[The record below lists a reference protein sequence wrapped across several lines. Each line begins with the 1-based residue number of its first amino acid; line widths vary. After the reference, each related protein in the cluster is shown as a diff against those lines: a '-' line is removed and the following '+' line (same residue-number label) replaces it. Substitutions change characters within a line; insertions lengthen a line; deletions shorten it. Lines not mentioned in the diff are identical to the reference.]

1 MKPRRHRAIALV
13 LVSCL
18 ALVAA
23 ATAASGAVSSAK
35 APVCKGKTKKKAIKA
50 IKATWSEVLDYDA
63 EKTMEERFAP
73 IENSDDPEF
82 SAVLIDIFNKN
93 AGLLPTVT
101 VQVNKV
107 TCKGKK
113 AAEVLYD
120 LVISGAPSPG
130 LAGPGTAVL
139 IGKKWFFSDNTVCD
153 LFALADPSLVEREP
167 CASIALEDPTDV
179 GGA

>member
-18 ALVAA
+18 ALGAA

-50 IKATWSEVLDYDA
+50 VKATWSQVLDYEATKTA
-63 EKTMEERFAP
+63 EDRFEG

-82 SAVLIDIFNKN
+82 RATLDEILAKN
-93 AGLLPTVT
+93 ISFLPTVT

-107 TCKGKK
+107 NCKGKK
-113 AAEVLYD
+113 EAEVIYD
-120 LVISGAPSPG
+120 LVISDMPSPG

-139 IGKKWFFSDNTVCD
+139 IGKEWKFSDNTVCD

-167 CASIALEDPTDV
+167 CASIALE
-179 GGA
+179 G

>member
-18 ALVAA
+18 ALGAA

-50 IKATWSEVLDYDA
+50 IKAAWSQVLDYDA
-63 EKTMEERFAP
+63 AKTLEERFEAV
-73 IENSDDPEF
+73 ENSEDPEF
-82 SAVLIDIFNKN
+82 NATLMEIAAKN

-101 VQVNKV
+101 VQINKV

-113 AAEVLYD
+113 EAEVLYD
-120 LVISGAPSPG
+120 LVISDTPSPG
-130 LAGPGTAVL
+130 LAGPGIAVL
-139 IGKKWFFSDNTVCD
+139 VGKEWKFSDNTVCD

-167 CASIALEDPTDV
+167 CASIALE
-179 GGA
+179 G